1 MWEIDDVRV
10 DREIFLFSLLFEKF
24 VDDWIDS
31 PSWSLKK
38 DRFGLKIIALKFY
51 LPSSSL
57 FQKIHVWLIFFVRWS
72 LEKEIWLKIF
82 QSSFLSSSSW
92 KFLDDY
98 SLLKE
103 WLEKKIIVQWYK
115 IDHHFAK
122 IIHLVKRSSFDMFV
136 DIGTVNQRKNKF
148 LLSELSWISLSRLL
162 RLEHYTVSF
171 IGIFRS
177 YEARNQC
184 EHVGWPSIIILVFW
198 PKIHILLPF
207 CDNMTLYMTR

>member
-1 MWEIDDVRV
+1 M
-10 DREIFLFSLLFEKF
+10 
-24 VDDWIDS
+24 
-31 PSWSLKK
+31 
-38 DRFGLKIIALKFY
+38 
-51 LPSSSL
+51 
-57 FQKIHVWLIFFVRWS
+57 IFFVRWS

-103 WLEKKIIVQWYK
+103 WLEKKIIVRWYK

-198 PKIHILLPF
+198 PKIHMLLPF
-207 CDNMTLYMTR
+207 CDNMTLYMTSKDNITSIFISYDNSRQTNENVINNWYIAFRKNISTNNEFVLTFRYVLYLLIKKNIFLGQGR